1 MELINFN
8 QQVDKKAI
16 FLLFGCYCN
25 NPSLATDEKYTTNKN
40 DYPENFHKMIWGSIV
55 NIAKK
60 RNVEQIGSLEI
71 ENEIS
76 QIEEVLMIWKNN
88 DGWNYIEE
96 AINMTKD
103 KLDNVA
109 QYYDDVRKFSII
121 RNAAESLK
129 LDITFIY
136 DEKNDEKIE
145 KFNAMT
151 SNEVLNEIN
160 NKFLDF
166 KALWKNA
173 FGDNY
178 SFHAGEGIQ
187 ERLEEHKRQENTYGY
202 PFQSGYMTTIYRGMR
217 KKKFIIRSSI
227 SGGGKSRSSM
237 ADAVNIATNSIYN
250 WYKHEWT
257 STGEKEPVLFISTEL
272 TKEEIQDCLLA
283 HISGIEEDRI
293 AEWKDITEEEEQ
305 ILSLS
310 AKLVESSLLYGE
322 YMPDF
327 TIDTLNETIEKYV
340 INYNIGYCFFDYIN
354 DSPSLYSYYYEK
366 SKARLRSDQILFMFS
381 NALKL
386 SCNKYNIYLGSSTQL
401 NDSYK
406 DEGNKDA
413 SALKGSKAIIEKA
426 DGGVLALP
434 VTYKDLKKLE
444 PILKADGQF
453 GTLIPNMAY
462 YIFKNRG
469 GKWKAIIVWTKINL
483 GTMREVDCFVT
494 NYNFELIVDIEKT
507 LIDFQLEDVGNV
519 GIIDDDNYFN
529 VSGAEAVDLV
539 NELSKTK

>member
-1 MELINFN
+1 MVILINFD

-25 NPSLATDEKYTTNKN
+25 NPRIVLDEKYSTNKN
-40 DYPENFHKMIWGSIV
+40 DYPENFHKMIWGAIV

-60 RNVEQIGSLEI
+60 RNVKEIGSLEI
-71 ENEIS
+71 ENEIA
-76 QIEEVLMIWKNN
+76 QIEELLLIWKNN

-103 KLDNVA
+103 KQNNVA
-109 QYYDDVRKFSII
+109 QYYDDVRKYSII
-121 RNAAESLK
+121 RNAAEDLK
-129 LDITFIY
+129 LDISFLY
-136 DEKNDEKIE
+136 DEKDDVKIE
-145 KFNAMT
+145 KFNGLT
-151 SNEVLNEIN
+151 SLQVLNAIN

-166 KALWKNA
+166 KALWKDS

-178 SFHAGEGIQ
+178 SFHAGEGIKD
-187 ERLEEHKRQENTYGY
+187 RLEEHKRQENTYGY
-202 PFQSGYMTTIYRGMR
+202 PFQSGYLTTVYRGMR

-237 ADAVNIATNSIYN
+237 ADAVNIGTNLIYDWSKN
-250 WYKHEWT
+250 EWIP
-257 STGEKEPVLFISTEL
+257 TGEKEAVLFISTEL

-283 HISGIEEDRI
+283 HISGIDEDRI
-293 AEWKDITEEEEQ
+293 AEWRDITNEEEQ
-305 ILSLS
+305 VLTAS
-310 AKLVESSLLYGE
+310 AKLVEESLLYGE

-327 TIDTLNETIEKYV
+327 TIDTISETIEKYV
-340 INYNIGYCFFDYIN
+340 INNNIGYCFFDYIN

-366 SKARLRSDQILFMFS
+366 SKSRLRTDQILFMFS

-386 SCNKYNIYLGSSTQL
+386 ACNKYEVYLGSATQL

-413 SALKGSKAIIEKA
+413 GALKGSKAIIEKA
-426 DGGVLALP
+426 DGGILALP
-434 VTYKDLKKLE
+434 VTHKDLKKLD

-453 GTLIPNMAY
+453 GALVPNMAY

-469 GKWKAIIVWTKINL
+469 GKWKAIIIWTKLNL

-494 NYNFELIVDIEKT
+494 NYNFELVSNIEKT
-507 LIDFQLEDVGNV
+507 LMDFQLDDVGDV
-519 GIIDDDNYFN
+519 GIIETDNNIN
-529 VSGAEAVDLV
+529 VSGVVELV
-539 NELSKTK
+539 NELSKIK